1 MVEEI
6 ATVVAVEPH
15 GVWLETRSQS
25 SCSAC
30 SAQDSCS
37 SGQVAKA
44 FTARDYR
51 FFVPLQDPL
60 LEQPTELHPD
70 HATPSLKSNGLQ
82 PAVPQHVI
90 AALTIGQKV
99 RIGMSE
105 QLLMQSALRVYL
117 YPLIAFLL
125 AVAFLHS
132 TAVPEGWQLI
142 GGLLAML
149 PVYLWARQ
157 QSRTL
162 DVTTPPVQILAV
174 LL

>member
-51 FFVPLQDPL
+51 FFVPLQDRL
-60 LEQPTELHPD
+60 HEQHTERHQD
-70 HATPSLKSNGLQ
+70 YATPPLGSNLV
-82 PAVPQHVI
+82 PPTVPQHVI

-117 YPLIAFLL
+117 YPLLAFML

-132 TAVPEGWQLI
+132 TAVPEGWQLL

-149 PVYLWARQ
+149 PAYLWARQ
-157 QSRTL
+157 QSQRF

>member
-6 ATVVAVEPH
+6 ATVVAVESG
-15 GVWLETRSQS
+15 GVWLQTRSQS

-60 LEQPTELHPD
+60 LAQHVERHQG
-70 HATPSLKSNGLQ
+70 HATPPLSSSCPQ
-82 PAVPQHVI
+82 PAVPHHVI

-117 YPLIAFLL
+117 YPLLAFML
-125 AVAFLHS
+125 AVGFLHS
-132 TAVPEGWQLI
+132 MAVPEGWQLL
-142 GGLLAML
+142 GGMLAML
-149 PVYLWARQ
+149 PAYLWARH
-157 QSRTL
+157 QSQRF